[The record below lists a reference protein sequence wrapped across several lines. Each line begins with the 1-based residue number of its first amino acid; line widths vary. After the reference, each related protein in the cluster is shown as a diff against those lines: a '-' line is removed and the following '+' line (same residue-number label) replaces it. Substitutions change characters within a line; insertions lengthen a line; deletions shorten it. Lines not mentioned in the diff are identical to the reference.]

1 MPSKYPNSV
10 GVNIALPTVK
20 ESVNEPDLAENVPFV
35 LRSLVPN
42 PIPPTEDVIETPVNP
57 LVTERLP
64 TASDVAVNDPSIV
77 VFLASRVPVVDKL
90 LLPKLIA
97 VPADLIESVPNVIFP
112 ITELIGA
119 VNTPP
124 TVAVPLVDN
133 VVPDIAEP
141 VISSAVKFP
150 LVVKLLFPNPIAP
163 SLLIIEDPDM
173 AILWTVKLPPTDNVV
188 VIVPVPVVVI
198 DFADISS
205 TSTSVAEI
213 SPVVINSAAP
223 KFILLAADVILSVA
237 KVKLPN
243 CEPVAAVTVPEKDPF
258 PKDDIDAADNKPSI
272 VVAPASRVPDV
283 DNLLSLKVIFL
294 STWEVVILPSDTVI
308 FPNDEPEAA
317 STIPDKS
324 IAPVTV
330 TFFAVISPVV
340 SKLLSE
346 KSIVLVVSDVEI
358 DVSPIVIL
366 PNLDPEAPV
375 SIPVEVNVV
384 ALTCPFAP

>member
-1 MPSKYPNSV
+1 M
-10 GVNIALPTVK
+10 
-20 ESVNEPDLAENVPFV
+20 

-64 TASDVAVNDPSIV
+64 TTSDVAVNDPSIV

-173 AILWTVKLPPTDNVV
+173 AIL
-188 VIVPVPVVVI
+188 
-198 DFADISS
+198 
-205 TSTSVAEI
+205 
-213 SPVVINSAAP
+213 
-223 KFILLAADVILSVA
+223 
-237 KVKLPN
+237 
-243 CEPVAAVTVPEKDPF
+243 
-258 PKDDIDAADNKPSI
+258 
-272 VVAPASRVPDV
+272 
-283 DNLLSLKVIFL
+283 
-294 STWEVVILPSDTVI
+294 
-308 FPNDEPEAA
+308 
-317 STIPDKS
+317 
-324 IAPVTV
+324 
-330 TFFAVISPVV
+330 
-340 SKLLSE
+340 
-346 KSIVLVVSDVEI
+346 
-358 DVSPIVIL
+358 
-366 PNLDPEAPV
+366 
-375 SIPVEVNVV
+375 
-384 ALTCPFAP
+384 